1 MNPSPITVTAP
12 GQVFFDHERLEV
24 YQQAVAFLVVADEVA
39 SKLPTGRAYLADQL
53 HRAAL
58 SVVLNIGEG
67 AGEFSKKEKA
77 RFYRMALRSGT
88 ECAAVLDGCR
98 VLRLANI
105 EEIVLGRQRLLS
117 VVRMLSKMVLNLRP
131 TRSKKPKL

>member
-1 MNPSPITVTAP
+1 MSSLDFPPS
-12 GQVFFDHERLEV
+12 QVLFDHERLEV
-24 YQQAVAFLVVADEVA
+24 YQQALAFLVHADEIA
-39 SKLPTGRAYLADQL
+39 AKLPKGRAYLADQL

-58 SVVLNIGEG
+58 SAVLNIGEG

-98 VLRLANI
+98 VLQLADFDDI
-105 EEIVLGRQRLLS
+105 ARGRQELFS
-117 VVRMLSKMVLNLRP
+117 VVRMLSRMVLNLRA
-131 TRSKKPKL
+131 TRSKKAKS

>member
-1 MNPSPITVTAP
+1 V
-12 GQVFFDHERLEV
+12 H
-24 YQQAVAFLVVADEVA
+24 ADEIA
-39 SKLPTGRAYLADQL
+39 LKLPKGRAYLADQL

-88 ECAAVLDGCR
+88 ECAAVLDSCR
-98 VLRLANI
+98 VLQLANI
-105 EEIVLGRQRLLS
+105 EDIALGRRELFS
-117 VVRMLSKMVLNLRP
+117 VVRMLSRMVLNF
-131 TRSKKPKL
+131 RSKKHLGKGKGKGMGKGAEQTASPLTAVASRATRPLGGNS